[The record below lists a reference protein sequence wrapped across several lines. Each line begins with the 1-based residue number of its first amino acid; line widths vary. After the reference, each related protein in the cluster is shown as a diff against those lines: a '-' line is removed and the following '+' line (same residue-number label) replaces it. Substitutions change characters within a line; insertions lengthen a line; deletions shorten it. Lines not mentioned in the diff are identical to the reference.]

1 MMGRLVQQRQLGVT
15 TPQVT
20 GTVSSGLLTAAEF
33 DPEPISKAILAA
45 VGALLSFFK
54 FGYDPKKLN
63 DTALTEAL
71 IIGFNQAWEQLTGEN
86 LPYNCQPGQCGSQH
100 VAIFTRS
107 QWPNVP
113 MPGGFP
119 GADLNSYISGF
130 SQAIAQGRSRLQ
142 RPESVADYDANS
154 NYVMTLLNQ
163 VQQQQAQDAAASPMS
178 ALASLTSGAGIGKLL
193 PWLLAG
199 FAVYEFVL

>member
-1 MMGRLVQQRQLGVT
+1 MMGQLAYQSGLGAT

-20 GTVSSGLLTAAEF
+20 GGISASLLTAATI

-71 IIGFNQAWEQLTGEN
+71 IIGFNQSWEALTGEH
-86 LPYNCQPGQCGSQH
+86 LPYNCTPGKCGDQH

-107 QWPNVP
+107 QWPNIP
-113 MPGGFP
+113 YPGGVP
-119 GADLNSYISGF
+119 GVDLDSYLSAF
-130 SQAIAQGRSRLQ
+130 QQAIAEGRSKLLRSQSL
-142 RPESVADYDANS
+142 ADYDANA
-154 NYVMTLLNQ
+154 NYILTLLNQ
-163 VQQQQAQDAAASPMS
+163 VKQRQGEEAAAANPIT
-178 ALASLTSGAGIGKLL
+178 ALLPSGSISSLL
-193 PWLLAG
+193 PWLIGG
-199 FAVYEFVL
+199 FAVYKLIL

>member
-1 MMGRLVQQRQLGVT
+1 MA
-15 TPQVT
+15 TPVIT
-20 GTVSSGLLTAAEF
+20 GGISSGLLTAAGF

-45 VGALLSFFK
+45 VGTLLSFFK

-71 IIGFNQAWEQLTGEN
+71 IIAFNQSWEQITGEH
-86 LPYNCQPGQCGSQH
+86 LPYNCTPGKCGSQH

-113 MPGGFP
+113 YPGGVP
-119 GADLNSYISGF
+119 GVDLDTYISGF
-130 SQAIAQGRSRLQ
+130 AQAIAEGRTKLLRTQSL
-142 RPESVADYDANS
+142 ADYDANS

-163 VQQQQAQDAAASPMS
+163 VKQRAAENVAANPLNAITS
-178 ALASLTSGAGIGKLL
+178 AFSSGNVGGLL
-193 PWLLAG
+193 PWLLGGAG
-199 FAVYEFVL
+199 VYLLFA